1 MRIVETA
8 LRRLVIALVANL
20 AILASA
26 PAFAQSRVYTNAD
39 LGRPL
44 DRTVTVTPEQL
55 ASLAVHQFRL
65 PASYPPGPQVV
76 VVGRADDLP
85 FGPFMELP
93 PIAPLS
99 SGPYWFGAPM
109 FYGAPFGGPFLR
121 SGRQHIPASL
131 PPQPRPNVGR
141 RGR

>member
-1 MRIVETA
+1 META
-8 LRRLVIALVANL
+8 VRRLVIALV

-39 LGRPL
+39 LGRPVE
-44 DRTVTVTPEQL
+44 RTVTVTPEQL
-55 ASLAVHQFRL
+55 ASLTAHQFRL
-65 PASYPPGPQVV
+65 PESYPGPQVV
-76 VVGRADDLP
+76 VIGHADDLP
-85 FGPFMELP
+85 FGPFMDLP

-99 SGPYWFGAPM
+99 NSPYWFGPSL

-121 SGRQHIPASL
+121 SGRQRMPASL
-131 PPQPRPNVGR
+131 PPQPTRPDAAR